1 VSAAQQLDLDEVFGG
16 LPLKPKKRKANPREE
31 MCRCGCELRGH
42 AGKKHGG
49 ACSRCGQ
56 CKRGRP
62 MKRRP
67 VEIPAHLCPPNGAI
81 ILERETEKQ
90 KLVRTFGWALLEPH
104 ICNGRCAYDASYC
117 APTKLTIYLSQL
129 RTKSPNDFQ
138 APQRNTRWRNMAI
151 DADYKETCSGRAMM
165 AIADAGVASFGRPSS
180 IKLTRISTGK
190 IDRHDNVRGALKYVV
205 DGIAEALGFNDAE
218 LADSPSRAGTIPI
231 TYERESPHRRGVRG
245 VRIELTWKGTP

>member
-1 VSAAQQLDLDEVFGG
+1 MAEQLELGAIG
-16 LPLKPKKRKANPREE
+16 TPKRRKSRQALAREE
-31 MCRCGCELRGH
+31 MCRCGCELVLH

-62 MKRRP
+62 MKKRP
-67 VEIPAHLCPPNGAI
+67 VEIPLHLCPPNGAI

-90 KLVRTFGWALLEPH
+90 KLVRSFGWALLEELEDGP
-104 ICNGRCAYDASYC
+104 
-117 APTKLTIYLSQL
+117 KLTFYLSQL

-165 AIADAGVASFGRPSS
+165 AIADAGVASYGRPSS
-180 IKLTRISTGK
+180 LVLTRISSGK
-190 IDRHDNVRGALKYVV
+190 IDKHDNIRSALKYVV

-218 LADSPSRAGTIPI
+218 LSDSPSRAGTIPI
-231 TYERESPHRRGVRG
+231 RYERETPGKRGVRG
-245 VRIELTWKGTP
+245 VRIEITWGAS